1 MLTDSEGIVSAIL
14 PMISSQT
21 GVMNMRILKNFNP
34 LAKVMVITNMTK
46 KKRIN
51 LPPPPEKKHFFYDNL
66 LWPNKL

>member
-51 LPPPPEKKHFFYDNL
+51 LPPPPKKVIFCYDNWL
-66 LWPNKL
+66 

>member
-34 LAKVMVITNMTK
+34 LAKVMVIANMTK

-51 LPPPPEKKHFFYDNL
+51 PPPPPEKSHFL
-66 LWPNKL
+66 L